1 MTDEKNEAVAPE
13 ESAEPAPEAAPG
25 TTAEAACKATV
36 DAAPAAAPEADPE
49 TAPVAPARTGRVM
62 KAVRYVVPAVLVLG
76 VIGGAGAYTRTTVD
90 SADRTAPTTLW
101 TKEEARDSLAQQKGG
116 TDRGRAARTGRS
128 DTALS
133 KLLLPASA
141 PWELG
146 PDIGKLSNDNE
157 VSGKEAAAA
166 VKKSIPGLAGK
177 ERRAYEKSVDRLK
190 IQGMAQ
196 RSYAMVAMDSSQ
208 VAVIGILSMKDTAAV
223 KNLWVS
229 NTGLMDAAGVFR
241 KGPKVEDHKEA
252 RCFRAPKTDTKL
264 DGVTCVA
271 YEGELFVTVAVDGAE
286 PMDMSVVADLV
297 KDQLDHIK
305 SPGKYI

>member
-1 MTDEKNEAVAPE
+1 MTDEKNEAVTPEATPEAIAEAAPE
-13 ESAEPAPEAAPG
+13 VAPEAA
-25 TTAEAACKATV
+25 
-36 DAAPAAAPEADPE
+36 PE
-49 TAPVAPARTGRVM
+49 TAPVAPPRSGRVW
-62 KAVRYVVPAVLVLG
+62 KAARYVVPAVLVLG
-76 VIGGAGAYTRTTVD
+76 VIGGAGAYTKATVD

-101 TKEEARDSLAQQKGG
+101 TKEEAADSLRQQKGG
-116 TDRGRAARTGRS
+116 PDRGRAARTGRS

-133 KLLLPASA
+133 KLLLPAAA

-157 VSGKEAAAA
+157 VSAKEAAAA
-166 VKKSIPGLAGK
+166 VKKSVPGLAGR

-196 RSYAMVAMDSSQ
+196 RSYVSVATDSSQ
-208 VAVIGILSMKDTAAV
+208 KAVIGILSMKDTGAV
-223 KNLWVS
+223 HDLWVS
-229 NTGLMDAAGVFR
+229 NTGLMDAVGVFR

-271 YEGELFVTVAVDGAE
+271 YEGELFITVAVEGAE

-305 SPGKYI
+305 SPGEYI

>member
-1 MTDEKNEAVAPE
+1 MTDEKNEAVSPDVI
-13 ESAEPAPEAAPG
+13 AEPAPEAAPEAI
-25 TTAEAACKATV
+25 AE
-36 DAAPAAAPEADPE
+36 AAPAAASEAASEADPE
-49 TAPVAPARTGRVM
+49 TTPVAPARTGRVK
-62 KAVRYVVPAVLVLG
+62 KAARYVVPAVLVLG
-76 VIGGAGAYTRTTVD
+76 VIGGAGAYTRTTAD

-101 TKEEARDSLAQQKGG
+101 TKEEARDSLALQKGG

-133 KLLLPASA
+133 KLLLPVAA
-141 PWELG
+141 PWEIG

-177 ERRAYEKSVDRLK
+177 ERRAYEKSVDGLK

-196 RSYAMVAMDSSQ
+196 RSYVSATMDSSQ
-208 VAVIGILSMKDTAAV
+208 KAVIGILSMKDTGAV
-223 KNLWVS
+223 KDLWVS
-229 NTGLMDAAGVFR
+229 NTGLMDEVGVFR
-241 KGPKVEDHKEA
+241 KGPKIADHKEA
-252 RCFRAPKTDTKL
+252 RCFRAPKSDTKL

-271 YEGELFVTVAVDGAE
+271 YEGELFITVAVEGTE
-286 PMDMSVVADLV
+286 PMDMSIAADLV

-305 SPGKYI
+305 SPGEYI